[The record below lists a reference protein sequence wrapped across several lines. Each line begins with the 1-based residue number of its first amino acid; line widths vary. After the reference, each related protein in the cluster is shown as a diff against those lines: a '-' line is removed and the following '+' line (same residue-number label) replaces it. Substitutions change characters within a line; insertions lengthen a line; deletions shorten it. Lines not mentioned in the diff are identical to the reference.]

1 MENSLHPSSSF
12 FSPEQQAKLIAAIFS
27 HRLEHSGFLYEGDG
41 AEYWEKVS
49 EDPSYKFLDVDLQ
62 LLCHSQNALAK
73 YFDKESTI
81 TDVGAGNGSKAIA
94 LLGIG
99 PDTGKEFK
107 KKYFTYR
114 PSDSSYAMTLLAKK
128 NVREQTHN
136 PHIMFGNS
144 QIMEGG
150 QLLTNYLSHNTY
162 LRLGGTIGNFSD
174 SQIIKFLKAM
184 DNHGTLQGNQILLS
198 YFTPPTT
205 AEIED
210 LKSCYDNQ
218 TAKDFVFNGVKN
230 LGLSPEHFDFQ
241 VQYVYDARET
251 V

>member
-1 MENSLHPSSSF
+1 MEDSLNSTSSF
-12 FSPEQQAKLIAAIFS
+12 FSPEQQAKLTTAIFS
-27 HRLEHSGFLYEGDG
+27 HRLEHSGFLYEDNG

-62 LLCHSQNALAK
+62 LLHHSQNALAK
-73 YFDKESTI
+73 YFDKKSTI

-99 PDTGKEFK
+99 PETSEEFK
-107 KKYFTYR
+107 HKYFTYL

-128 NVREQTHN
+128 NVKEQTHN
-136 PHIMFGNS
+136 PHITFGNS

-150 QLLTNYLSHNTY
+150 ELLTSYLPHNTY

-174 SQIIKFLKAM
+174 EQIVKFLKDM
-184 DNHGTLQGNQILLS
+184 DNHGTLQGNQILFS

-210 LKSCYDNQ
+210 LKSRYNNQ
-218 TAKDFVFNGVKN
+218 TAKNFVFNGLKN
-230 LGLSPEHFDFQ
+230 LGLTPEDFDFQ
-241 VQYVYDARET
+241 VQYVYDE
-251 V
+251 